1 MKITTKFNPSQEA
14 FILHEN
20 RLVACT
26 VTEIRASSMDG
37 GRNDGPYI
45 TKITYKLRP
54 QYQYR
59 TGLPPEIYK
68 PENEVWKDGEDFIE
82 CMTKISQNINSK

>member
-1 MKITTKFNPSQEA
+1 MTITTKFNPSQVV

-20 RLVACT
+20 RLVRCI
-26 VTEIRASSMDG
+26 VTDVRASSMDS
-37 GRNDGPYI
+37 GRDNQYI

-54 QYQYR
+54 RYQYG

-68 PENEVWKDGEDFIE
+68 PENEVWRDNIDFIE
-82 CMTKISQNINSK
+82 CMTEISQNINSK